1 MPRRW
6 RSIDLA
12 VKVDMHV
19 HTSCSPDSLIRIDD
33 LLATCDRK
41 GIDCVAVIDHD
52 TTEGALKLHEQAP
65 SRIIVGEEIHTTAG
79 EIAGLFLKETIQPW
93 LSPLETIER
102 IKEQGG
108 LVYLPHPF
116 DGMRSAVLKKQALH
130 EVWEKIDIVETFNSR
145 STFPWSNWKAA
156 KFAREKGILAGAGS
170 DAHTQYELGM
180 ACVVMESFDSADDFL
195 TKLADAEKRTRKT
208 PVVFILLT
216 KIYKIIRGIR

>member
-1 MPRRW
+1 MG
-6 RSIDLA
+6 LT

-19 HTSCSPDSLIRIDD
+19 HTSCSPDSLIKVDD

-52 TTEGALKLHEQAP
+52 TAEAALELHRQAP

-79 EIAGLFLKETIQPW
+79 EIAGLFLKETIPPG

-116 DGMRSAVLKKQALH
+116 DHMRGSVLDRQTLD
-130 EVWEKIDIVETFNSR
+130 EIWEKIDIVETFNSR
-145 STFPWSNWKAA
+145 NAFPWNNWKSEN
-156 KFAREKGILAGAGS
+156 FARKKGILTAVGS
-170 DAHTQYELGM
+170 DAIQTVT
-180 ACVVMESFDSADDFL
+180 AVPDSYSSA
-195 TKLADAEKRTRKT
+195 LASTASAGAPTRQ
-208 PVVFILLT
+208 PAS
-216 KIYKIIRGIR
+216 IRSARLSRVGRIAAP

>member
-1 MPRRW
+1 MV
-6 RSIDLA
+6 

-33 LLATCDRK
+33 LLTTCDRK

-52 TTEGALKLHEQAP
+52 TAEGALRLHEQAP

-108 LVYLPHPF
+108 LVYVPHPF
-116 DGMRSAVLKKQALH
+116 DGMRSSVLKEQALH

-145 STFPWSNWKAA
+145 STFPWSNWKAE

-170 DAHTQYELGM
+170 DAHSQYELGM
-180 ACVVMESFDSADDFL
+180 ACVTMESFDSADDFL
-195 TKLADAEKRTRKT
+195 TKLADAGKCNRKT
-208 PVVFILLT
+208 PVTFILLT
-216 KIYKIIRGIR
+216 KIYKIVRGIG